1 MIKLSKTSKMPK
13 KCKSWSTEAVDTCPG
28 SIESRIKGVV
38 TLVDACKGCYA
49 RTGMYNMPN
58 VKAPRI
64 SNKEDWKRTGWVQD
78 MIDAIS
84 KDPLFRWFDSGDV
97 YTVKLAEKI
106 KQVII
111 GTPKTRHWLPTRQH
125 KFPKFT
131 KVLNEI
137 AELDNAVVRL
147 SSDSVTGGL
156 IEGPNTSTIYSNGSP
171 KGSTVCGAYTR
182 EGKCGDCRACWD
194 KTVKVIAYPAHGKTM
209 AKVIRENAT
218 LNKIKM
224 IEVV

>member
-38 TLVDACKGCYA
+38 VLVDACKGCYA

-64 SNKEDWKRTGWVQD
+64 HNKQDWKRKGWADD
-78 MIDAIS
+78 MVEAL
-84 KDPLFRWFDSGDV
+84 KDDELFRWFDSGDC
-97 YTVKLAEKI
+97 YDLRLAKKI
-106 KQVII
+106 KQVIMR
-111 GTPKTRHWLPTRQH
+111 TPKTRHWLPTRQH
-125 KFPKFT
+125 KFPKF
-131 KVLNEI
+131 KDILGQI
-137 AELDNAVVRL
+137 GELHNAVVRL
-147 SSDSVTGGL
+147 SSDSVTGGV
-156 IEGPNTSTIYSNGSP
+156 IDGPNTSTIYSNGLP
-171 KGSTVCGAYTR
+171 KGSTMCGAYTR

-209 AKVIRENAT
+209 AKVI
-218 LNKIKM
+218 KM